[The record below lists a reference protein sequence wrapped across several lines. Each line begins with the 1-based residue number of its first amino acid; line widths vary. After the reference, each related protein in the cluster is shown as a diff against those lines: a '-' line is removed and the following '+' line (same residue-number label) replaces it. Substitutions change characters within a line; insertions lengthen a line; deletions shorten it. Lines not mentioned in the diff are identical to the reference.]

1 VCANRS
7 AAARYKLCSEQLSSQ
22 DHYDYGMRA
31 VKSVLTAA
39 GMSALSTI
47 TNRRQARL
55 CAQVP
60 FVCVPG
66 AVSVLEWRI
75 LAGNLKRRFV
85 EEDESIL
92 VLRSI
97 KDVNVPKF
105 LSHDLPLFEAITS
118 DLFPGTNLPVADYD
132 AIRTAMTEAAAEQK
146 LQPVKEFF
154 VKVLELWE
162 MIIVRHGVM
171 VVGLPFSGKTCNL
184 RVLASALAK
193 LDDRGQLE
201 EKRVKPYEFSCATIS
216 LLCG

>member
-1 VCANRS
+1 
-7 AAARYKLCSEQLSSQ
+7 
-22 DHYDYGMRA
+22 MRA

-55 CAQVP
+55 CAQEA